1 MSSKHTIRVMVVDD
15 HALFRDGMVSVIRN
29 QTDMEVVGEAS
40 DGLEAFVMAQ
50 QLKPNVILMDINMA
64 GTDGLEATKM
74 ISQALPDTHIV
85 MLTMRDD
92 NENIFKAIQ
101 NGAQGYLLKT
111 IRSKELI
118 EMIRAAAR
126 GEAALNPAMAAR
138 VMAEF
143 RRTSQSPGSATA
155 SETNAERQSD
165 LDELTP
171 REQEVLTLIV
181 QNLSDKEI
189 AAALSISL
197 YTVKSHV
204 RNILAK
210 LQVNNRREAA
220 RLAGKS

>member
-1 MSSKHTIRVMVVDD
+1 MSNKHTIRVMVVDD

-29 QTDMEVVGEAS
+29 QPDMEVVGEAS
-40 DGLEAFVMAQ
+40 DGLEAFVMAK
-50 QLKPNVILMDINMA
+50 QLQPNVILMDINMA
-64 GTDGLEATKM
+64 GTDGLEATKL
-74 ISQALPDTHIV
+74 ISQALPETHIV

-92 NENIFKAIQ
+92 DENIFKAIQ

-111 IRSKELI
+111 IRSKELL
-118 EMIRAAAR
+118 EMIRAADR

-138 VMAEF
+138 MMAEF
-143 RRTSQSPGSATA
+143 RRTTRSPAPTA
-155 SETNAERQSD
+155 PETESE
-165 LDELTP
+165 LDDLTP
-171 REQEVLTLIV
+171 REQEVLDLIA

-220 RLAGKS
+220 RLTGKA